1 MYGGYMID
9 DIMIAGN
16 TFDPLTGILQCRSTS
31 TVIFLLYYIRE
42 FSDFVSFF
50 SLSEYL
56 LSYGHFWY
64 SKIIFWS
71 GGG

>member
-1 MYGGYMID
+1 MID

-42 FSDFVSFF
+42 FNDFVSFF
-50 SLSEYL
+50 S
-56 LSYGHFWY
+56 FR
-64 SKIIFWS
+64 IFVELWTFLV
-71 GGG
+71 